1 MLSFTINDLLA
12 QARKIGA
19 SDLHV
24 AAGAEAKCRVHG
36 ELRKIKREPL
46 SAADTAE
53 LIMPMVPERLRASL
67 DETGEADFSHAIPG
81 NGRFR
86 VNVLKQK
93 GALGTVIRLISTEI
107 PSAESL
113 GLPPSVVELTKKKR
127 GLVLVTGPTG
137 SGKSTTLASLIDII
151 NTCLLYTSPSPR
163 D

>member
-36 ELRKIKREPL
+36 ELRKITREPL

-93 GALGTVIRLISTEI
+93 GYSFDQYGDSQCRVFGAATVSRRAYQEK
-107 PSAESL
+107 AW
-113 GLPPSVVELTKKKR
+113 
-127 GLVLVTGPTG
+127 
-137 SGKSTTLASLIDII
+137 
-151 NTCLLYTSPSPR
+151 TCLSDRTDR
-163 D
+163 

>member
-36 ELRKIKREPL
+36 ELRKITREPL

-81 NGRFR
+81 IGYGYSFDQYGDSQCR
-86 VNVLKQK
+86 VF
-93 GALGTVIRLISTEI
+93 GAATVSRRAYQEK
-107 PSAESL
+107 AW
-113 GLPPSVVELTKKKR
+113 
-127 GLVLVTGPTG
+127 
-137 SGKSTTLASLIDII
+137 
-151 NTCLLYTSPSPR
+151 TCFSDRTDR
-163 D
+163 

>member
-36 ELRKIKREPL
+36 ELRKITREPL

-67 DETGEADFSHAIPG
+67 DETGEADFSHAIPCERTQAERCIG
-81 NGRFR
+81 YGYSFDQYGDSQCR
-86 VNVLKQK
+86 VF
-93 GALGTVIRLISTEI
+93 GAATVSRRAYQEK
-107 PSAESL
+107 AW
-113 GLPPSVVELTKKKR
+113 
-127 GLVLVTGPTG
+127 
-137 SGKSTTLASLIDII
+137 
-151 NTCLLYTSPSPR
+151 TCLSDRTDR
-163 D
+163 